1 MFTQSF
7 HNHTWR
13 CNHATG
19 TEREYVENAVNHN
32 MTMLGFSDHSPYVF
46 DGDYYSGFRMKPDQI
61 GGYFDTIHALREEYK
76 DKIKIHVGFEA
87 EYYPKFFA
95 RYEKLISAYPV
106 EYLILGQH
114 FVYNEIE
121 GVGSFAPSDSEERL
135 RDYVSQVSE
144 ALSTGL
150 FCCVAHP
157 DVLQY
162 TGSQSIYEKHM
173 TRLCEAAKKY
183 NVPLE
188 INLLGIRTHRHY
200 PNQTFWRIAGQVGNV
215 VVCGSDAHAA
225 KDVWDGDSFLAAMDM
240 ARKYRLG
247 WTAACRILNG
257 GLQSK

>member
-19 TEREYVENAVNHN
+19 TERDYVDNAIRHN

-46 DGDYYSGFRMKPDQI
+46 DGEYYSNFRMKPEQI
-61 GGYFDTIHALREEYK
+61 RGYFDTLLALKDEFK
-76 DKIKIHVGFEA
+76 DKLKIYIGFEA
-87 EYYPKFFA
+87 EYYPKFFS

-106 EYLILGQH
+106 EYLLLGQH
-114 FVYNEIE
+114 FLFNETE
-121 GVGSFAPSDSEERL
+121 GIDSFNRHSDPEL
-135 RDYVSQVSE
+135 LKTYVDQVLE
-144 ALSTGL
+144 ALSTGM
-150 FCCVAHP
+150 FACVAHP
-157 DVLQY
+157 DVFQF
-162 TGSQSIYEKHM
+162 TGDRQLYEDEM
-173 TRLCEAAKKY
+173 TRLCEGAKKY

-200 PNQTFWRIAGQVGNV
+200 PNQDFWRVAGKVGNT

-225 KDVWDGDSFLAAMDM
+225 EDVWDGDSFMVAMDM

-247 WTAACRILNG
+247 WTAACRILSG
-257 GLQSK
+257 GIKLL